1 MRAKSPW
8 CVVAVFGLVIIT
20 LLLAGC
26 GSIRHDYV
34 WNEYEINEER
44 LPAPGTLD
52 EGKTI
57 RVTKGVSATS
67 EVYLGG
73 VGRHQYYATLQTLT
87 NAVADHLSTQLESL
101 NVQVGDEA
109 QKSIEIMVTRHSF
122 ETGMWKIAATLDFE
136 IKLGD
141 GTSKTYEV
149 RNSTPGTVDGL
160 YNGAAALAV
169 VEILKDADV
178 LAYING

>member
-1 MRAKSPW
+1 M
-8 CVVAVFGLVIIT
+8 
-20 LLLAGC
+20 
-26 GSIRHDYV
+26 
-34 WNEYEINEER
+34 
-44 LPAPGTLD
+44 
-52 EGKTI
+52 
-57 RVTKGVSATS
+57 
-67 EVYLGG
+67 

-87 NAVADHLSTQLESL
+87 NAVADHLSDQLESL
-101 NVQVGDEA
+101 NVQVGDES
-109 QKSIEIMVTRHSF
+109 QKSIEIMVTGHSF
-122 ETGMWKIAATLDFE
+122 EQGMWKIAATLDFE

-169 VEILKDADV
+169 IEILKDADV